1 MSGKAGSISRRGTRA
16 MRDESPAA
24 SERPLGGGAAGSSD
38 ETQAGETGRADAAYR
53 FLRNAILSNELPAGF
68 QAAEN
73 EIAARLGMS
82 RTPVHEAMARLQEEG
97 FVQILP
103 RKGILVKALSPAD
116 LLEIYDI
123 LIALEGAA
131 AERLASGQVEA
142 AGQVADVLDGRT
154 DEMEAALRD
163 GDLDRWAE
171 ADHAFHDLLVTRCG
185 NGRIRRMAATVAGQ
199 SHRARRLT
207 LHLRPLPVDSAG
219 EHRAIVDAIRKGD
232 AIAAGAAARDHRRRA
247 RDQLVPI
254 LKRLKLAAL

>member
-1 MSGKAGSISRRGTRA
+1 MNGKAGSVSRRGVAGNEDALSTA
-16 MRDESPAA
+16 VEPAA
-24 SERPLGGGAAGSSD
+24 E
-38 ETQAGETGRADAAYR
+38 EGRADAAYR

-116 LLEIYDI
+116 LLEIYDV

-131 AERLASGQVEA
+131 AERLAG
-142 AGQVADVLDGRT
+142 GHVADVASVLDELAART
-154 DEMEAALRD
+154 ADMEAALRD
-163 GDLDRWAE
+163 GDLERWAQDDE
-171 ADHAFHDLLVTRCG
+171 AFHDTLVARCG
-185 NGRIRRMAATVAGQ
+185 NGRIRRMAATVTGQ

-207 LHLRPLPVDSAG
+207 LHLRPLPLGSAA
-219 EHRAIVDAIRKGD
+219 EHRAIIDAIRSGD
-232 AIAAGAAARDHRRRA
+232 AAAAGTAARSHRSHA

-254 LKRLKLAAL
+254 LDRLKFATL

>member
-1 MSGKAGSISRRGTRA
+1 MSIRTGSASKSRAAGKAPLQGAERA
-16 MRDESPAA
+16 
-24 SERPLGGGAAGSSD
+24 GGGAAPSRNLGGD
-38 ETQAGETGRADAAYR
+38 IAPEEGRADAAYR

-97 FVQILP
+97 FVKILP

-116 LLEIYDI
+116 LLEIYDV

-131 AERLASGQVEA
+131 AERIADGKVEDAEAILAE
-142 AGQVADVLDGRT
+142 LDRRT
-154 DEMEAALRD
+154 AEMETALEE
-163 GDLDRWAE
+163 GDLERWAQ
-171 ADHAFHDLLVTRCG
+171 ADEAFHDTLVARCG
-185 NGRIRRMAATVAGQ
+185 NGRIKRMAATVTGQ

-207 LHLRPLPVDSAG
+207 LHLRPLPAGSAA
-219 EHRAIVDAIRKGD
+219 EHKAIIEAIRSADAVAAGD
-232 AIAAGAAARDHRRRA
+232 AARIHRRRA

-254 LKRLKLAAL
+254 LARLKLPTL

>member
-1 MSGKAGSISRRGTRA
+1 MATKAGKVLNRGDTAEEGAEAGSSRR
-16 MRDESPAA
+16 AA
-24 SERPLGGGAAGSSD
+24 GPGGKGAAGARAAA
-38 ETQAGETGRADAAYR
+38 EEGRADAAYR
-53 FLRNAILSNELPAGF
+53 FLRNAILTNELPAGF

-116 LLEIYDI
+116 LLEIYDV

-131 AERLASGQVEA
+131 AERIA
-142 AGQVADVLDGRT
+142 AGHADGIESIVAELDART
-154 DEMEAALRD
+154 ADMEAALEE

-171 ADHAFHDLLVTRCG
+171 DDEAFHDILVTRCG
-185 NGRIRRMAATVAGQ
+185 NGRIKRMAATVTGQ

-207 LHLRPLPVDSAG
+207 LHLRPLPVASAA
-219 EHRAIVDAIRKGD
+219 EHRAIVDAIRSGD
-232 AIAAGAAARDHRRRA
+232 AVSAGDAARLHRRRA
-247 RDQLVPI
+247 RDQLVPV
-254 LKRLKLAAL
+254 LKRLKFTTL

>member
-1 MSGKAGSISRRGTRA
+1 VAGFS
-16 MRDESPAA
+16 DES
-24 SERPLGGGAAGSSD
+24 
-38 ETQAGETGRADAAYR
+38 QAGETGRADAAYR

-73 EIAARLGMS
+73 EIAAQLGMS

-116 LLEIYDI
+116 LFEIYDI

-131 AERLASGQVEA
+131 AERLASGQVE
-142 AGQVADVLDGRT
+142 GADQIADALDGRT
-154 DEMEAALRD
+154 AEMEGALQD
-163 GDLDRWAE
+163 GDLDLWAE
-171 ADHAFHDLLVTRCG
+171 ADQAFHDLLVTRCG

-207 LHLRPLPVDSAG
+207 LYLRPPPVASAS
-219 EHRAIVDAIRKGD
+219 EHREIVDAIRAGD
-232 AIAAGAAARDHRRRA
+232 TIAAGAAARDHRRRA
-247 RDQLVPI
+247 RDQLVPV
-254 LKRLKLAAL
+254 LKRLKLATL

>member
-1 MSGKAGSISRRGTRA
+1 MSGKATLVRTDRPEEEDRTPSSRHHIGSGTT
-16 MRDESPAA
+16 
-24 SERPLGGGAAGSSD
+24 RPLRTAVAF
-38 ETQAGETGRADAAYR
+38 EEGRADAAYR

-97 FVQILP
+97 LVQILP
-103 RKGILVKALSPAD
+103 RKGIVVKALSAAD

-131 AERLASGQVEA
+131 AERIA
-142 AGQVADVLDGRT
+142 AGQVEDAASILGELDART
-154 DEMEAALRD
+154 TEMEDALRAD
-163 GDLDRWAE
+163 DLDRWAE
-171 ADHAFHDLLVTRCG
+171 ADQTFHDVLVARCG
-185 NGRIRRMAATVAGQ
+185 NSRIKRLAETVTGQ

-207 LHLRPLPVDSAG
+207 LHLRPLPVGSAA
-219 EHRAIVDAIRKGD
+219 EHRAIIDAIRSGD
-232 AIAAGAAARDHRRRA
+232 AVAAGDAARNHRRRA

-254 LKRLKLAAL
+254 LKRLKFATF

>member
-1 MSGKAGSISRRGTRA
+1 MTTRSASAAKRSGNDGVSPEAGALAAKSGK
-16 MRDESPAA
+16 
-24 SERPLGGGAAGSSD
+24 RPLAGGA
-38 ETQAGETGRADAAYR
+38 EEGRADAAYR
-53 FLRNAILSNELPAGF
+53 FLRNAILTNELPAGF

-116 LLEIYDI
+116 LLEIYDVI
-123 LIALEGAA
+123 IALEGAA
-131 AERLASGQVEA
+131 AERLAAGHAGDALPVVEE
-142 AGQVADVLDGRT
+142 LETRT
-154 DEMEAALRD
+154 DAMEAALQE

-171 ADHAFHDLLVTRCG
+171 ADEAFHDILVTRSG
-185 NGRIRRMAATVAGQ
+185 NGRIQRMAGTVKGQ

-207 LHLRPLPVDSAG
+207 LHLRPAPTGSADD
-219 EHRAIVDAIRKGD
+219 HRAIIDAIRAGD
-232 AIAAGAAARDHRRRA
+232 AVRAGDAARLHRRRT

-254 LKRLKLAAL
+254 LKRLKFTTL